1 MARGGVASQNR
12 FPLNSMD
19 CQMPHTLTSSRLT
32 MHHAQYSDCS
42 LIQEVDFPS
51 IRSIRAHSFL
61 NSHIASCVSV
71 CSFPHPLH
79 VRLFVCPL
87 ASLLVCSFARSF
99 VRPTRCVT
107 PKARVICASMC
118 LCHLFSLCHL
128 CHLRYPCCLH
138 HSCMFQ
144 LLMSFGERS
153 PCLCHSC

>member
-32 MHHAQYSDCS
+32 MHHAQHSDCS

-107 PKARVICASMC
+107 PKARVILCIYVFVSFVFFVSFVPFALSMLFAS
-118 LCHLFSLCHL
+118 F
-128 CHLRYPCCLH
+128 
-138 HSCMFQ
+138 CMFQ